1 MQGGSGGRGIN
12 KASKV
17 GRELFHSGF
26 SRGQLTKKTPC
37 IAVPTGKAACIFRS
51 LGLGG
56 GGCFL
61 SQSCRAV
68 FSKDLS
74 PRLGFFF
81 GSGFVVC
88 CLSVL

>member
-1 MQGGSGGRGIN
+1 MHFQ
-12 KASKV
+12 K
-17 GRELFHSGF
+17 FGF
-26 SRGQLTKKTPC
+26 
-37 IAVPTGKAACIFRS
+37 
-51 LGLGG
+51 GG